1 MHPSWCN
8 TVKKPPETLN
18 LIQTEF
24 PGRDRLIENAYRDSR
39 PFRELC
45 DDYRKCV
52 AARDRWHRLEGNQ
65 PVPRWQEYHELL
77 GELRSEIQT
86 WLEAVESSHFS

>member
-1 MHPSWCN
+1 MKAPRG
-8 TVKKPPETLN
+8 TLS
-18 LIQTEF
+18 LIQATF
-24 PGRDRLIENAYRDSR
+24 PGRERLIERAYSDNR

-52 AARDRWHRLEGNQ
+52 AARDRWQRLEGNQ

-86 WLEAVESSHFS
+86 WLQAMESSHLS

>member
-1 MHPSWCN
+1 
-8 TVKKPPETLN
+8 VKAIRSSLS
-18 LIQTEF
+18 LVQAEF
-24 PGRDRLIENAYRDSR
+24 PGQARLIESVYRDNR

-52 AARDRWHRLEGNQ
+52 AARDRWQRLEGNQ

-86 WLEAVESSHFS
+86 WLQAMESSHLS